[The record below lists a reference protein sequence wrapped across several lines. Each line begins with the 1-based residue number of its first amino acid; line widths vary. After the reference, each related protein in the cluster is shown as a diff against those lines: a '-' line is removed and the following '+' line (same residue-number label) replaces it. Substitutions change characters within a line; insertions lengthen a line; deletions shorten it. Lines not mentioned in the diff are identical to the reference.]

1 MIIGV
6 KEEKLQ
12 NAKKKIR
19 LVTVLDRVLR
29 RSHDKISDAAII
41 WIQNVKE

>member
-6 KEEKLQ
+6 EEEKME
-12 NAKKKIR
+12 NTKKKIR

-29 RSHDKISDAAII
+29 KGLMIKSVTLVSYGCRM
-41 WIQNVKE
+41 

>member
-6 KEEKLQ
+6 EEEKME
-12 NAKKKIR
+12 NTKKNIR

-29 RSHDKISDAAII
+29 KGLMITSVTLLSYGYRM
-41 WIQNVKE
+41 

>member
-6 KEEKLQ
+6 EEEKME
-12 NAKKKIR
+12 NTKKIR

-29 RSHDKISDAAII
+29 KGVMRRSVTLLSYGYRR
-41 WIQNVKE
+41 